1 MARRQLG
8 GFAIVAE
15 VLDTPDAA
23 SVDPQINMF
32 YSVPNPVVKG
42 TTLVLFWDAPN
53 VPQVRITAAGGFDTG
68 IIPSQGAG
76 YHSIPDGIQTP
87 TTYTLVALDNNGS
100 PLILNSASITSTV
113 LVSVI

>member
-23 SVDPQINMF
+23 AVDPQINLF
-32 YSVPNPVVKG
+32 YAVPNPVARG

-53 VPQVRITAAGGFDTG
+53 VPQVRITAPGGFDTG

-76 YHSIPDGIQTP
+76 YWSIPDGIQVA
-87 TTYTLVALDNNGS
+87 TTYNLVALDELGA
-100 PLILNSASITSTV
+100 PIIVNSASITKSV
-113 LVSVI
+113 VVSVI